1 MLRRK
6 SRKIKVGKLE
16 IGDGMPI
23 SIESMTTF
31 DTKKIE
37 AVIDQIKELEFA
49 GCDIVRIAIYDNECT
64 DTIRILKSSTEIP
77 LVADIHFDHR
87 LAIASIENG
96 IDMVRINP
104 GNIGRTEGVKHL
116 VAVAKEHD
124 VPIRIGVNSGSLSGE
139 ILKRYGNTAKAMV
152 ESALEQI
159 AVLEEAGYDK
169 ILLSLKSSNVR
180 KTVEACREISRLTDY
195 PLHIGVTEAGT
206 VLNGSI
212 KSSVG
217 IGALLLE
224 GIGDTLRVS
233 LTAPPIEEVRV
244 GLEILRC
251 LGLRND
257 SIEIISC
264 PTCGRCRIDIIN
276 IANVLKDSLKDV
288 KYPLKIA
295 VMGCAV
301 NGPGEAKEADIGIA
315 GGQGK
320 AILFKRGQIVGTL
333 PFNDIVN
340 TLTEEVRRMAADGCS
355 NNNTGIQ

>member
-139 ILKRYGNTAKAMV
+139 ILKRYGN
-152 ESALEQI
+152 SGL
-159 AVLEEAGYDK
+159 
-169 ILLSLKSSNVR
+169 
-180 KTVEACREISRLTDY
+180 
-195 PLHIGVTEAGT
+195 PL
-206 VLNGSI
+206 
-212 KSSVG
+212 G
-217 IGALLLE
+217 IGASFGRSRAL
-224 GIGDTLRVS
+224 V
-233 LTAPPIEEVRV
+233 EV
-244 GLEILRC
+244 I
-251 LGLRND
+251 
-257 SIEIISC
+257 
-264 PTCGRCRIDIIN
+264 
-276 IANVLKDSLKDV
+276 
-288 KYPLKIA
+288 
-295 VMGCAV
+295 
-301 NGPGEAKEADIGIA
+301 
-315 GGQGK
+315 
-320 AILFKRGQIVGTL
+320 
-333 PFNDIVN
+333 
-340 TLTEEVRRMAADGCS
+340 
-355 NNNTGIQ
+355 